1 MVCWY
6 FIMFALSNQF
16 YKMKK
21 IELILVSLAVIA
33 FGLNLFLVEG
43 SSLLL
48 IFSVIGLLFLYFYLG
63 FAILNG
69 ITFRTLFKKETYK
82 NISSLRIFG
91 SVATGIIFSIM
102 VLGVVFKY
110 LMWPG
115 GSMMLLISFVGILI
129 IFIVALIKNLK
140 KPSKFYQNVLLRC
153 AVYGGVACFFFFT
166 KASTFIAI
174 KYKDYPE
181 YVKAFEKTMEDPSD
195 DELWQK
201 VDEER
206 EKIDNAEE

>member
-1 MVCWY
+1 
-6 FIMFALSNQF
+6 
-16 YKMKK
+16 MKK
-21 IELILVSLAVIA
+21 AELIFVSLAIVA
-33 FGLNLFLVEG
+33 FGLSLFLVPG
-43 SSLLL
+43 GNILLVL
-48 IFSVIGLLFLYFYLG
+48 SAIGLLFLYFYLG

-69 ITFRTLFKKETYK
+69 ITFRKIFKKETYK

-91 SVATGIIFSIM
+91 SVATGIIFSITI
-102 VLGVVFKY
+102 LGVVFKY
-110 LMWPG
+110 LIWPG
-115 GSMMLLISFVGILI
+115 GSIMLLISFVGMLI

-174 KYKDYPE
+174 KYRDYPE
-181 YVKAFEKTMEDPSD
+181 YVKAFEKAMEDPSN

-206 EKIDNAEE
+206 EKIDNAE

>member
-1 MVCWY
+1 
-6 FIMFALSNQF
+6 
-16 YKMKK
+16 MKK
-21 IELILVSLAVIA
+21 AELILVSLAVIA
-33 FGLNLFLVEG
+33 FGLNLFLVQG

-69 ITFRTLFKKETYK
+69 ISLKEMFKKETYK
-82 NISSLRIFG
+82 NISNLRIFG

-102 VLGVVFKY
+102 ILGATFKY

-115 GSMMLLISFVGILI
+115 GSIMLLISFVGMLI
-129 IFIVALIKNLK
+129 IFIVALVKNLK

-181 YVKAFEKTMEDPSD
+181 YVKAFEKATENSD
-195 DELWQK
+195 NEELWQK

-206 EKIDNAEE
+206 EKIDSNKE